1 MEYIKSISFYFPLS
15 ELVCPR
21 AYVFLNWDVL
31 QELSFCFILKKILVC
46 SALEFPGSSFGS
58 HSCWSRDLSK
68 SWHLQ
73 PKFQEWLSIC
83 ENFKMRANYR
93 GKKLWFYQFYLDLIF
108 ITAFKNNLTLLR
120 ECNWLF
126 VQMYYFSVLPE
137 NLMPVK
143 ILEQCY

>member
-21 AYVFLNWDVL
+21 AYVFLNWDML

-46 SALEFPGSSFGS
+46 SV
-58 HSCWSRDLSK
+58 WN
-68 SWHLQ
+68 
-73 PKFQEWLSIC
+73 FQEAALAHILVGQEIYQNLGTSNQ
-83 ENFKMRANYR
+83 NFKSGWAFVRISKWELIIEE
-93 GKKLWFYQFYLDLIF
+93 KKLWFYQFYLDLIF